1 MYCNQKAKD
10 MEKTFKTT
18 SLEEFNKMLH
28 EGIVDFEFVKKDGTV
43 RQAKGTLVSEHLPAP
58 KADSDSDSKPRKQNE
73 NVLVYFDMEKG
84 SFRSFV
90 KSSFVGAY

>member
-1 MYCNQKAKD
+1 

-18 SLEEFNKMLH
+18 DLTEFSNMLR
-28 EGIVDFEFVKKDGTV
+28 EGIVDFEFVKKDGSV
-43 RQAKGTLVSEHLPAP
+43 RQAKGTLVEEHLPAP
-58 KADSDSDSKPRKQNE
+58 NSDAPARKKND
-73 NVLVYFDMEKG
+73 NVMVYFDMEKK

>member
-1 MYCNQKAKD
+1 

-18 SLEEFNKMLH
+18 DLQEFNKMLH
-28 EGIVDFEFVKKDGTV
+28 EGIVEFEFVKKDGTV
-43 RQAKGTLVSEHLPAP
+43 RQAKGTLVAEHLPAP
-58 KADSDSDSKPRKQNE
+58 KASDSDAPSRKTNE
-73 NVLVYFDMEKG
+73 NVLVYFDMEKQ

>member
-1 MYCNQKAKD
+1 

-18 SLEEFNKMLH
+18 DLQEFSEMLRN
-28 EGIVDFEFVKKDGTV
+28 GIVEFEFVKKDGTV
-43 RQAKGTLVSEHLPAP
+43 RQAKGTLVAEHLPAP
-58 KADSDSDSKPRKQNE
+58 KADSDAKPARKTNE
-73 NVLVYFDMEKG
+73 NVLVYFDMEKQ

>member
-1 MYCNQKAKD
+1 

-18 SLEEFNKMLH
+18 SLEEFNQMLH
-28 EGIVDFEFVKKDGTV
+28 EGIVDFQFTKKDGSV
-43 RQAKGTLVSEHLPAP
+43 RNAKGTLLAEHLPAP
-58 KADSDSDSKPRKQNE
+58 KADSDAKPRKQNE
-73 NVLVYFDMEKG
+73 NILVYFDIEKG

>member
-1 MYCNQKAKD
+1 

-18 SLEEFNKMLH
+18 SLESFQEMLRK
-28 EGIVDFEFVKKDGTV
+28 GIVDFEYIKKDGSV
-43 RQAKGTLVSEHLPAP
+43 RQAKGTLLAEYLPTP
-58 KADSDSDSKPRKQNE
+58 KAADSDAPARKTNE
-73 NVLVYFDMEKG
+73 NVLVYFDMDKQ

>member
-1 MYCNQKAKD
+1 

-18 SLEEFNKMLH
+18 DLQEFNEMLH
-28 EGIVDFEFVKKDGTV
+28 NGIVEFEFVKKDGTV
-43 RQAKGTLVSEHLPAP
+43 RQAKGTLVAEHLPAP
-58 KADSDSDSKPRKQNE
+58 KADSDAKPARKQND
-73 NVLVYFDMEKG
+73 NVLVYFDMEKQ

>member
-1 MYCNQKAKD
+1 

-18 SLEEFNKMLH
+18 SLEEFSKMLH
-28 EGIVDFEFVKKDGTV
+28 EGIVDFQFTKKDGSV
-43 RQAKGTLVSEHLPAP
+43 RNAKGTLLAEHLPAP
-58 KADSDSDSKPRKQNE
+58 KADSDCKPRKQNE